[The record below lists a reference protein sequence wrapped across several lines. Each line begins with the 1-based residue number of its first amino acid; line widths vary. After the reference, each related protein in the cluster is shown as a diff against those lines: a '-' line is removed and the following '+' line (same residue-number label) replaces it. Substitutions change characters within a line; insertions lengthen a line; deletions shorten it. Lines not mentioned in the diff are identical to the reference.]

1 MCSTAPQGHTNT
13 DVATMNG
20 DTIAVDTG
28 YKDGHR
34 VKRIKI
40 EQVKT
45 GNKGLSM
52 ASGLARLSQ
61 NGNTNGDTTE
71 IVETMEVDTGGK
83 GSSVGANMGTT
94 LSHAVHTLRA
104 EPGSASIHTTS
115 EDPVLSSH
123 DSPKPGK
130 PDKQDLLIPTTFN
143 TDLSTAPSDPKEL
156 AWWVAQQVTHFYR
169 DSSESPVT
177 DIEDRSRR
185 VLSHPPGVRARHSDA
200 ELEPEQFAKKQK
212 QREEARERKKQWRES
227 NALKSMFLE
236 VPSSSAGTPID

>member
-1 MCSTAPQGHTNT
+1 
-13 DVATMNG
+13 MNG
-20 DTIAVDTG
+20 DTIALDTG

-45 GNKGLSM
+45 GNKGLSRT
-52 ASGLARLSQ
+52 SGLARLSQ
-61 NGNTNGDTTE
+61 KGNTNGDTIE
-71 IVETMEVDTGGK
+71 VVETMEVDTGGK
-83 GSSVGANMGTT
+83 GSSVGTNMGTT
-94 LSHAVHTLRA
+94 LSHAVHALRA

-115 EDPVLSSH
+115 EDRVLSP
-123 DSPKPGK
+123 DSPKLEK
-130 PDKQDLLIPTTFN
+130 PDKEDLLIPTTFN
-143 TDLSTAPSDPKEL
+143 TDLSAAPSDPKEL

-200 ELEPEQFAKKQK
+200 ELEPKQFAKKQK

-227 NALKSMFLE
+227 NALKSMFLV